1 MRRSTKKNIP
11 IYIFLIV
18 LSIIT
23 LWPFFQ
29 MIITSFMTY
38 EEAISTPPKLM
49 PKSFKLDAYKK
60 VFDTLP
66 FLKLYSNS
74 IITTVLRVAGTLLT
88 CTTAGYA
95 IAKFNF
101 AGKKVMF
108 AIIMAI
114 MMVPG
119 QMFSL
124 PQYLTMSSF
133 GWLNSL
139 KAIIIPNMFTAYGI
153 FMMKQFY
160 SAVPN
165 ELLEAAKVDGAG
177 PFTVFYKIA
186 SPMVLP
192 GILVLGLQTAIGA
205 WNDLIW
211 PLIVNSDITKLT
223 LPVSISFM
231 TGQHSSDL
239 PSMMAAATMVVLPM
253 IILYIFLQR
262 KFENTGV
269 GSAIK

>member
-1 MRRSTKKNIP
+1 MKRNKKKNIYL
-11 IYIFLIV
+11 YIFLII
-18 LSIIT
+18 LSIVT

-29 MIITSFMTY
+29 MIATSFMTY
-38 EEAISTPPKLM
+38 EEAIATPPKLI
-49 PKSFKLDAYKK
+49 PKSLRINGYKS
-60 VFDTLP
+60 VFDTIP
-66 FLKLYSNS
+66 FAKLYLNS
-74 IITTVLRVAGTLLT
+74 IITTVLRVAGTLVT
-88 CTTAGYA
+88 CTLSGYA
-95 IAKFNF
+95 LAKFNF
-101 AGKKVMF
+101 PGKKIIF

-119 QMFSL
+119 QMFTL

-160 SAVPN
+160 SSVPN
-165 ELLEAAKVDGAG
+165 ELLEAAKVDGAN
-177 PFTVFYKIA
+177 PFTIFYKIA
-186 SPMVLP
+186 SPMVIP
-192 GILVLGLQTAIGA
+192 GITVLGIQTAIGA

-231 TGQHSSDL
+231 TGQYSSNI

-253 IILYIFLQR
+253 IVIYILLQR
-262 KFENTGV
+262 KFENTGI